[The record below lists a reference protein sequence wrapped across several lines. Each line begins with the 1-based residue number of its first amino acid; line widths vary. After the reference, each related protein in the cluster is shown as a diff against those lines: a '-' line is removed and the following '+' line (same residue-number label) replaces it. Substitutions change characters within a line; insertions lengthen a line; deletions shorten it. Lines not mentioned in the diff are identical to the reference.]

1 MRQSCAPVCQTCK
14 DLHVDTRCPL
24 DPNGPVAWQPGD
36 MHRMF
41 ERSVAQHFRLWIN
54 IRVSVVDILRF
65 FCFWFGLVWYD
76 LTWLERRIA
85 SNFELQHYE
94 PKVLSRP
101 SYRKGD
107 SEETADYQL
116 GPWVVI
122 LDSFLTDDE
131 CERLIELG
139 AIEGYKRSS
148 DVGEKKED
156 GTFAQDYSKYV
167 LVLACFLVIFIV
179 SWCSLPQIFHNQGQ
193 NVRELLV

>member
-1 MRQSCAPVCQTCK
+1 M
-14 DLHVDTRCPL
+14 
-24 DPNGPVAWQPGD
+24 
-36 MHRMF
+36 
-41 ERSVAQHFRLWIN
+41 
-54 IRVSVVDILRF
+54 
-65 FCFWFGLVWYD
+65 
-76 LTWLERRIA
+76 
-85 SNFELQHYE
+85 SNVELQHYE

-101 SYRKGD
+101 SYTDGD

-156 GTFAQDYSKYV
+156 GTFAQDYSRYV
-167 LVLACFLVIFIV
+167 LVLV
-179 SWCSLPQIFHNQGQ
+179 
-193 NVRELLV
+193 